1 MPPANESDS
10 SQSGVDPL
18 RLALANRIADI
29 TDCVVSLRDG
39 LPSYD
44 ERIRRGRATDS
55 SAPEEVVRALFI
67 VHLTRDLGYK
77 PESLVL
83 EHPVPACAGRGQR
96 DKYADIAVV
105 RKENGAETVYAL
117 IELKTEDAYGPER
130 DDAWESQLFGL
141 AAFVK
146 PRPEVLT
153 YGTARP
159 GAGSVNLEAQ
169 TVDTTQFLDYAAWK
183 AAGYPLSSDVVS
195 PNYGKP
201 RKIPFVKGGERDLRY
216 EVTSAELS
224 SLRVNLHNVLWGGG
238 SSTDT
243 DVFNLLTRLILAKIT
258 DERKVVHGERYG
270 FQVLDGEDLADA
282 LNRINGLY
290 REGLVTRLN
299 VPLEQANAKTAR
311 ESGKGTDAQIRFA
324 VESLERY
331 ALFALANSPSG
342 ADILGDFFER
352 IMRQGF
358 KQDKGQFFTHAN
370 IADFV
375 ARALDIEEMAVERAL
390 RGEAP
395 PVVIDPSAG
404 SGTFLVKAMERIFA
418 GLMGLAESP
427 ADKLSNRT
435 WEVLGK
441 VINLPR
447 RHAWAGDHCYG
458 LEINS
463 DLGLAAQINMLLH
476 ADGSSSIFIGPEH
489 GDGLASFAQYAQSPE
504 LSTTSPHPLCDVEMC
519 EYFDALLSNPPF
531 SVKYTQDEINRYK
544 KSLETA
550 SLTKDSEVLFLD
562 RWFQLLKPGGRLGA
576 VVPNSLLDGV
586 KSIGRDYLL
595 RRFWVRA
602 VVSLPADAFYPHTLT
617 KTSLVFAQKKTVE
630 EMRGESA
637 TPPRG
642 HLLAQ
647 RPIVF
652 ARAAYLGYK
661 RTAKHESRIDR
672 NDLEDIL
679 ARLKASRIWEH
690 DGDGGG
696 IQPSDLLRRGGLRL
710 DADYA
715 LSQSGIRAPVP
726 ASDVFIA
733 DEIDPEP
740 GEPPAPYRY
749 CEIGDIDRMGRV
761 SPRLIETDLPAGGD
775 EEEPDNAR
783 QTDRIRKKVRQ
794 GNIMAVDGW
803 AVLVPLT
810 RAYLGKFA
818 VATGQEDCYFTT
830 ALIPFVPGKRLV
842 EHCGEDEALAT
853 CLLFLMLKG
862 ELQPLLSSL
871 SRWGK
876 TYPTLNR
883 RDLENAVVDESVLQR
898 CLSPEMTK
906 SANDLRNVIID
917 SQKMEARLRDI
928 LQEAEAPGG
937 ESRRK
942 DVPQ

>member
-1 MPPANESDS
+1 MPPANELDWG
-10 SQSGVDPL
+10 QSGVAPL

-29 TDCVVSLRDG
+29 PDCAVSLRDG
-39 LPSYD
+39 LPAYD
-44 ERIRRGRATDS
+44 DRIRRGRATDP
-55 SAPEEVVRALFI
+55 SAPEEVVRALFV

-83 EHPVPACAGRGQR
+83 EHPVRARAGRGQR
-96 DKYADIAVV
+96 DKYADVAVV
-105 RKENGAETVYAL
+105 RKENGAESAYAL
-117 IELKTEDAYGPER
+117 IELKTDDCYGAER

-141 AAFVK
+141 AAFVN
-146 PRPEVLT
+146 PRPDVLI
-153 YGTARP
+153 YGTAH
-159 GAGSVNLEAQ
+159 AASQDSVNLEAQ
-169 TVDTTQFLDYAAWK
+169 SVDAAQFRDYAAWK
-183 AAGYPLSSDVVS
+183 AAGYPLSSDAIS

-201 RKIPFVKGGERDLRY
+201 RKTPYVKGGEKDLRR
-216 EVTSAELS
+216 EATGGELD

-270 FQVLDGEDLADA
+270 FQVLDGEYLADA
-282 LNRINGLY
+282 LDRINDLY

-299 VPLEQANAKTAR
+299 VPPEQANAKTAR

-324 VESLERY
+324 IESLERY

-342 ADILGDFFER
+342 ADLLGDFFER

-390 RGEAP
+390 EGEAP
-395 PVVIDPSAG
+395 PTVIDPSAG

-418 GLMGLAESP
+418 GLAGLAESP
-427 ADKLSNRT
+427 SDQLSERT
-435 WEVLGK
+435 REVLGK
-441 VINLPR
+441 ALNLPR

-476 ADGSSSIFIGPEH
+476 ADGSSSIFTGPEH

-504 LSTTSPHPLCDVEMC
+504 LSTTSPHPLFGVEMC
-519 EYFDALLSNPPF
+519 ERFDSLLSNPPF

-550 SLTKDSEVLFLD
+550 ARAKDSEVLFLD

-576 VVPNSLLDGV
+576 VVPNSLLDGI
-586 KSIGRDYLL
+586 KSAGRDYLL
-595 RRFWVRA
+595 QRFWVRA

-630 EMRGESA
+630 EMRGEFA
-637 TPPRG
+637 KTPRD

-672 NDLEDIL
+672 NDLADIL
-679 ARLKASRIWEH
+679 VRLRAARIWEH
-690 DGDGGG
+690 SGEGV
-696 IQPSDLLRRGGLRL
+696 QPADLLRHGGLRL

-715 LSQSGIRAPVP
+715 LSQSGVRAPVP
-726 ASDVFIA
+726 ASDVFTIA
-733 DEIDPEP
+733 EIDPEP
-740 GEPPAPYRY
+740 GEPPTPYRY

-761 SPRLIETDLPAGGD
+761 SPRLIETEQPTTAD

-794 GNIMAVDGW
+794 GNVMTVDGW

-842 EHCGEDEALAT
+842 EHCGGDEALAT

-862 ELQPLLSSL
+862 ELQSLLSSL

-876 TYPTLNR
+876 AYPTLNR
-883 RDLENAVVDESVLQR
+883 RDLENAVVDESVLRR
-898 CLSPEMTK
+898 CLSTAMTK
-906 SANDLRNVIID
+906 SANDLRNVILD
-917 SQKMEARLRDI
+917 SQKMDARLRDI
-928 LQEAEAPGG
+928 LQEAEAQGG
-937 ESRRK
+937 ESERK
-942 DVPQ
+942 DASQ